1 MKYIASV
8 DDQSFEIE
16 IRPNDQLLIDGT
28 AVQAD
33 FQSVADQP
41 VYTLLLNGQSF
52 EALVYPSER
61 GVQVLLRG
69 RLFDFIVEDERQRR
83 LRQSSGGG
91 AVQSGEYQLKA
102 PMPGLI
108 VSVPVEEGQEIQS
121 GDDLII
127 LESMKMQNELKAPRD
142 GTVSRVRV
150 KAGDNVDQNQVLL
163 TLS

>member
-33 FQSVADQP
+33 FQSVGDQP

-83 LRQSSGGG
+83 LRQSSGGA

>member
-16 IRPNDQLLIDGT
+16 IRPNDQLLVNGE

>member
-8 DDQSFEIE
+8 EDESFEIE
-16 IRPNDQLLIDGT
+16 IRPNDHLLINGET
-28 AVQAD
+28 VQAD
-33 FQSVADQP
+33 FQSVSNQP
-41 VYTLLLNGQSF
+41 VYTLLLNGESF
-52 EALVYPSER
+52 EALVYPTEL

-83 LRQSSGGG
+83 LRQSSGG
-91 AVQSGEYQLKA
+91 AVIKSGEYQLKA

-108 VSVPVEEGQEIQS
+108 IAIPVKEGQEIEQD
-121 GDDLII
+121 DDLII

-142 GTVSRVRV
+142 GKVSRIRV
-150 KAGDNVDQNQVLL
+150 QSGDNVDQNQVLL

>member
-16 IRPNDQLLIDGT
+16 IRPNDQLVVNGEP
-28 AVQAD
+28 VEAD
-33 FQSVADQP
+33 FQSVGDQP
-41 VYTLLLNGQSF
+41 VYTLLLNGESF
-52 EALVYPSER
+52 EALVYPSDR

-69 RLFDFIVEDERQRR
+69 RLFDFVVEDERQRR
-83 LRQSSGGG
+83 LRQSSGGA

-108 VSVPVEEGQEIQS
+108 VAIPIEEGQEIKS

-142 GTVSRVRV
+142 GIVNRIRVNV
-150 KAGDNVDQNQVLL
+150 GDNVDQNQVLL

>member
-16 IRPNDQLLIDGT
+16 IRPNDQVLINGEP
-28 AVQAD
+28 VQAD

-41 VYTLLLNGQSF
+41 VYTLLLDGESF
-52 EALVYPSER
+52 EALVYPSDR

-83 LRQSSGGG
+83 LRQSSGG
-91 AVQSGEYQLKA
+91 AAIQSGEYQLKA

-108 VSVPVEEGQEIQS
+108 VAIPIEEGQEIKA

-142 GTVSRVRV
+142 GVVNRIRI
-150 KAGDNVDQNQVLL
+150 KPGDNVDQNQVLL

>member
-16 IRPNDQLLIDGT
+16 ILQNNQLMVDGEV
-28 AVQAD
+28 VQAD
-33 FQSVADQP
+33 FQSVSDQP
-41 VYTLLLNGQSF
+41 VYTLLLNGESF
-52 EALVYPSER
+52 EALVYPSEQ

-69 RLFDFIVEDERQRR
+69 RLFDFTVEDERQRR
-83 LRQSSGGG
+83 LRQSTGG
-91 AVQSGEYQLKA
+91 AAMQSGEYQLRA

-108 VSVPVEEGQEIQS
+108 VVVPVKEGQEIKS

-142 GTVSRVRV
+142 GTVSRIRV
-150 KAGDNVDQNQVLL
+150 KSGDNVDQNQVLL
-163 TLS
+163 TLT